1 MPRERSALNPG
12 VWGAFVT
19 GNRGRHDSAVTGS
32 TEQHITQEWL
42 SERLFLLEKVA
53 DPERFERPTLRFVV

>member
-12 VWGAFVT
+12 VWGALP

-53 DPERFERPTLRFVV
+53 DPERSERPTLRSVV